1 MEKKCIFLDI
11 DGVLN
16 NSRTKTSILGYTG
29 ISNSLIKRLA
39 KIVKETGADIILTS
53 TWKEFWMEDDNEF
66 YPYMAKKFRQA
77 GLRIVGKT
85 NGPHERRGYVAVNY
99 AKRHGYDKYIFL
111 DDETFDYDE
120 LGLTDVLVLTDSDE
134 GLTNKDAERAI
145 ELLKK

>member
-53 TWKEFWMEDDNEF
+53 TWKEFWTEDDNEV
-66 YPYMAKKFRQA
+66 YPYMAKKFRQNKIT
-77 GLRIVGKT
+77 IVGKT
-85 NGPHERRGYVAVNY
+85 SGPHDRRGYVAINY

-120 LGLTDVLVLTDSDE
+120 LGLTDVLVLTDSNE
-134 GLTNKDAERAI
+134 GLTNKDVEIAI